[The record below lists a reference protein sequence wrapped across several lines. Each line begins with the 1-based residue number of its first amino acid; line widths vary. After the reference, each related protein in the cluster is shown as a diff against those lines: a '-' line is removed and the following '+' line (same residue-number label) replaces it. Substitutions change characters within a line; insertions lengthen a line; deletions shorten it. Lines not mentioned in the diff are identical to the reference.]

1 MNKPDLEKLNQQAID
16 AAHAAGEVI
25 NSYRDSGNYVD
36 VDVQYKAAGNSAA
49 SQVVTEVDH
58 KAQAVILEFLQPGCI
73 EFDLALVTEESPDD
87 GLRQEKEA
95 FWCIDPMDG
104 TLAFINKTHGF
115 SVSIALVAKNGK
127 PLIGVVYD
135 PVKQD
140 LYHAIDGSGAWKNN
154 QLIHVPELDPDRPLI
169 LHTDFSFEAH
179 PWFDKTS
186 TGLQDISRS
195 LGLNGADIKFKTGAA
210 MNACN
215 ILQEPNSCYFKYPRK
230 GNSGG
235 SIWDFAATAC
245 LFNEAGAIASDIS
258 GLPLELNRFG
268 STYVNHRGSLY
279 AGQQKLADEIIELY
293 KKLRK

>member
-1 MNKPDLEKLNQQAID
+1 MNKPDLEKLCQQAID
-16 AAHAAGEVI
+16 AAHAAGEII
-25 NSYRDSGNYVD
+25 NSFRQRD

-58 KAQAVILEFLQPGCI
+58 KAQAVILDILQPSCI
-73 EFDLALVTEESPDD
+73 EFDLALVTEESADD
-87 GLRQEKEA
+87 GLRQQKEA

-104 TLAFINKTHGF
+104 TLAFINNTHGF

-140 LYHAIDGSGAWKNN
+140 LYHAIDGSGAYKNK
-154 QLIHVPELDPDRPLI
+154 QLIRVPELDPDRPLI

-215 ILQEPNSCYFKYPRK
+215 ILQEANSCYFKYPRK

-245 LFNEAGAIASDIS
+245 LFNEAGAIASDIF
-258 GLPLELNRFG
+258 GFPLELNRFG

-279 AGQQKLADEIIELY
+279 AGQKKLADEIVELY
-293 KKLRK
+293 KKLR

>member
-1 MNKPDLEKLNQQAID
+1 MNNLDLEKLCQQAIN
-16 AAHAAGEVI
+16 AARAAGAVI
-25 NSYRDSGNYVD
+25 NAHRHLN
-36 VDVQYKAAGNSAA
+36 VDVQHKAAGNSAA
-49 SQVVTEVDH
+49 SQVVTEVDL
-58 KAQAVILEFLQPGCI
+58 KAQAVILDILQPTCI

-87 GLRQEKEA
+87 GLRQKKEA

-104 TLAFINKTHGF
+104 TLAFVNNTHGF

-135 PVKQD
+135 PVEQD
-140 LYHAIDGSGAWKNN
+140 LYHAIDGAGVYKNK
-154 QLIHVPELDPDRPLI
+154 QLIRVPGLDPNRPLI

-186 TGLQDISRS
+186 TGLQDIAQS
-195 LGLNGADIKFKTGAA
+195 LGLKGAVIKYRTGAA

-215 ILQEPNSCYFKYPRK
+215 ILEEPNSCYFKYPRK

-245 LFNEAGAIASDIS
+245 LFNEAGAIASDIF
-258 GLPLELNRFG
+258 GQPMELNRIG
-268 STYVNHRGSLY
+268 STYMNHRGSLY
-279 AGQQKLADEIIELY
+279 AGQQKLADQIIQLY
-293 KKLRK
+293 KKLR

>member
-1 MNKPDLEKLNQQAID
+1 MNNLDLEKLSQQAID
-16 AAHAAGEVI
+16 AARTAGAVI
-25 NSYRDSGNYVD
+25 NAHRHLNIK
-36 VDVQYKAAGNSAA
+36 VQHKAAGNSAA

-58 KAQAVILEFLQPGCI
+58 KAQAVILDILQPTCI

-87 GLRQEKEA
+87 GLRQEKAA

-104 TLAFINKTHGF
+104 TLAFINNTHGF

-135 PVKQD
+135 PVEED
-140 LYHAIDGSGAWKNN
+140 LYHAIDGSGAYKNR
-154 QLIHVPELDPDRPLI
+154 QLIHVPELDPNRPLI
-169 LHTDFSFEAH
+169 MHTDFSFEAH

-186 TGLQDISRS
+186 TGLQHIAQS
-195 LGLNGADIKFKTGAA
+195 LRLKGAAIKFKTGAA

-245 LFNEAGAIASDIS
+245 LFNEAGAIASDIF
-258 GLPLELNRFG
+258 GQPMELNRIG
-268 STYVNHRGSLY
+268 STYMNHRGSLY
-279 AGQQKLADEIIELY
+279 AGQKKLADEIIELY
-293 KKLRK
+293 KKLR

>member
-1 MNKPDLEKLNQQAID
+1 MNKLDLEKLSQQAID
-16 AAHAAGEVI
+16 AARAAGSVI
-25 NSYRDSGNYVD
+25 NAHRHLN
-36 VDVQYKAAGNSAA
+36 VDVQHKAAGSSAA
-49 SQVVTEVDH
+49 SQVVTEVDL
-58 KAQAVILEFLQPGCI
+58 KAQAVILDILQPSCI

-87 GLRQEKEA
+87 GLRQEKAA

-104 TLAFINKTHGF
+104 TLAFINNTHGF

-135 PVKQD
+135 PVEED
-140 LYHAIDGSGAWKNN
+140 LYHAIDGSGAYKNK
-154 QLIHVPELDPDRPLI
+154 QLIHLPELDPNQPII

-186 TGLQDISRS
+186 TGLQHIAQS
-195 LGLNGADIKFKTGAA
+195 LGLKGAAINFKTGAA

-245 LFNEAGAIASDIS
+245 LFNEAGAIASDIF
-258 GLPLELNRFG
+258 GQPMELNRIG
-268 STYVNHRGSLY
+268 STYMNHRGSLY
-279 AGQQKLADEIIELY
+279 AGQKKLADEIIELY
-293 KKLRK
+293 KKLR

>member
-1 MNKPDLEKLNQQAID
+1 MNKLNLEKLSQQAID
-16 AAHAAGEVI
+16 AAHAAGEII
-25 NSYRDSGNYVD
+25 NTYRQRDIE
-36 VDVQYKAAGNSAA
+36 VQYKAAGNSAA

-58 KAQAVILEFLQPGCI
+58 KAQAVILEFLQPSCI

-104 TLAFINKTHGF
+104 TLAFINNTHGF

-135 PVKQD
+135 PVEQD
-140 LYHAIDGSGAWKNN
+140 LYHAIDGSGAYKNN
-154 QLIHVPELDPDRPLI
+154 RIIRLPELDPDRPLI

-195 LGLNGADIKFKTGAA
+195 LELNGADIKFKTGAA

-230 GNSGG
+230 GNSG
-235 SIWDFAATAC
+235 SSLWDFAATAC
-245 LFNEAGAIASDIS
+245 LFNEAGAIASDIF
-258 GLPLELNRFG
+258 GLPLELNRIG

-293 KKLRK
+293 KKLRRP

>member
-1 MNKPDLEKLNQQAID
+1 MNRLDLEKLCQQAIT
-16 AAHAAGEVI
+16 AARAAGEII
-25 NSYRDSGNYVD
+25 NTFRQRD

-58 KAQAVILEFLQPGCI
+58 KAQAVILDILQPTCI

-104 TLAFINKTHGF
+104 TLAFINNTHGF

-127 PLIGVVYD
+127 SLIGVVYD

-140 LYHAIDGSGAWKNN
+140 LYHAIDGSGAYKNK
-154 QLIHVPELDPDRPLI
+154 QLIRVPKLDPDRPLI
-169 LHTDFSFEAH
+169 LYTDFSFETH

-186 TGLQDISRS
+186 TGLQNIAQS
-195 LGLNGADIKFKTGAA
+195 LRLKGATIKYRTGAA

-215 ILQEPNSCYFKYPRK
+215 ILQEPNTCYFKYPRK

-245 LFNEAGAIASDIS
+245 LFNEAGAIASDIY
-258 GLPLELNRFG
+258 GQPMELNRAG
-268 STYVNHRGSLY
+268 STYMNHRGSLY
-279 AGQQKLADEIIELY
+279 AGQQKLADQIIKLY
-293 KKLRK
+293 RKLR

>member
-1 MNKPDLEKLNQQAID
+1 MNKPDLEKLCKQAID
-16 AAHAAGEVI
+16 AALAAGEII
-25 NSYRDSGNYVD
+25 NSFRQRD

-58 KAQAVILEFLQPGCI
+58 KAQAIILEFLQPTCI

-87 GLRQEKEA
+87 GLRQQKQA

-135 PVKQD
+135 PVEQD
-140 LYHAIDGSGAWKNN
+140 LYHAIDGSGACKNK
-154 QLIHVPELDPDRPLI
+154 QLIRLPGLDPDRPLI
-169 LHTDFSFEAH
+169 LHTDFSFETH

-186 TGLQDISRS
+186 AGLQHISRS
-195 LGLNGADIKFKTGAA
+195 LGLNGAAIKFKTGAA

-215 ILQEPNSCYFKYPRK
+215 ILQEANSCYFKYPRK

-258 GLPLELNRFG
+258 GLPMELNRFG
-268 STYVNHRGSLY
+268 STYMNHRGSLY
-279 AGQQKLADEIIELY
+279 AGQKKLADEIIELY
-293 KKLRK
+293 KKLQ

>member
-1 MNKPDLEKLNQQAID
+1 MNKRDLAILCQYAID

-25 NSYRDSGNYVD
+25 STHRHLN
-36 VDVQYKAAGNSAA
+36 VDVQHKTAGTSAA

-58 KAQAVILEFLQPGCI
+58 KAQAVILDILQPTCI

-87 GLRQEKEA
+87 GLRQEKQA

-104 TLAFINKTHGF
+104 TLAFINNTHGF
-115 SVSIALVAKNGK
+115 SASIALVAKNGK
-127 PLIGVVYD
+127 ALIGVVYD
-135 PVKQD
+135 PVEQD
-140 LYHAIDGSGAWKNN
+140 LYHAIDGSGACKNN
-154 QLIHVPELDPDRPLI
+154 QLIRIPGLDPDRPLI
-169 LHTDFSFEAH
+169 LHTDFSFETH
-179 PWFDKTS
+179 PWFDKTRD
-186 TGLQDISRS
+186 GLQDIARS
-195 LGLNGADIKFKTGAA
+195 LGLNGAAIKYRTGAA

-245 LFNEAGAIASDIS
+245 LFNEAGAIASDMF
-258 GLPLELNRFG
+258 GQPLELNRIG

-279 AGQQKLADEIIELY
+279 TGQQKLADEIIKLY
-293 KKLRK
+293 KKLR

>member
-1 MNKPDLEKLNQQAID
+1 MNNLDLEKLCQQAIY
-16 AAHAAGEVI
+16 AARAAGTVI
-25 NSYRDSGNYVD
+25 NAHRHLNIK
-36 VDVQYKAAGNSAA
+36 VQHKTAGNSAA

-58 KAQAVILEFLQPGCI
+58 KAQAVILDILQPTCTK
-73 EFDLALVTEESPDD
+73 FDLALVTEESPDD

-104 TLAFINKTHGF
+104 TLAFINNTHGF
-115 SVSIALVAKNGK
+115 SVSIALVAKNGN

-135 PVKQD
+135 PVEQD
-140 LYHAIDGSGAWKNN
+140 LYHAIDGSGAYKNK
-154 QLIHVPELDPDRPLI
+154 QLIHLPELDPERPLI
-169 LHTDFSFEAH
+169 LYTDFSFKAH

-186 TGLQDISRS
+186 TGLLDMAQS
-195 LGLNGADIKFKTGAA
+195 LGLKGAAIRYKTGAA

-245 LFNEAGAIASDIS
+245 LFNEAGAIASDIF
-258 GLPLELNRFG
+258 GQPMELNRTG
-268 STYVNHRGSLY
+268 STYMNHRGSLY
-279 AGQQKLADEIIELY
+279 AGQHKLADQIIALHN
-293 KKLRK
+293 KLRRP

>member
-1 MNKPDLEKLNQQAID
+1 MNKLDLENLCQHAID
-16 AAHAAGEVI
+16 AAHAAGEI
-25 NSYRDSGNYVD
+25 ISAHRHLNI
-36 VDVQYKAAGNSAA
+36 DVQHKAAGNSTA

-58 KAQAVILEFLQPGCI
+58 KAQAVILDILQPTCI

-87 GLRQEKEA
+87 GLRQVKQA

-104 TLAFINKTHGF
+104 TLAFINNTHGY
-115 SVSIALVAKNGK
+115 SVSIALVAKNGN

-140 LYHAIDGSGAWKNN
+140 LYHAINGSGACKNR
-154 QLIHVPELDPDRPLI
+154 QIIHLPGLNPDRPLI

-186 TGLQDISRS
+186 NGLQDISRS
-195 LGLNGADIKFKTGAA
+195 LGLKGAAIKYRTGAA

-235 SIWDFAATAC
+235 SLWDFAATAC
-245 LFNEAGAIASDIS
+245 LYNEAGAIASDIF
-258 GLPLELNRFG
+258 GQPLELNRVG

-279 AGQQKLADEIIELY
+279 AGQQKLAYEIIALY
-293 KKLRK
+293 KKLREEKK